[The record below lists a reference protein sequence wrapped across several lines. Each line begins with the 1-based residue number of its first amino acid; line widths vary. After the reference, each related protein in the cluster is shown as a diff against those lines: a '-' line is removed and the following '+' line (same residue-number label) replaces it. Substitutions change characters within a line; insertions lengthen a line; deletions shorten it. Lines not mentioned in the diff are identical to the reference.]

1 MQTKVVTILQ
11 HELNGK
17 PQGCWLT
24 VRVEQEIYK
33 NNKKMQHI
41 ANINIKLYNKDNVV
55 QICYFRCACDYVQMF
70 LLGTGVSLTVSVG
83 FLKYNYE

>member
-1 MQTKVVTILQ
+1 
-11 HELNGK
+11 
-17 PQGCWLT
+17 
-24 VRVEQEIYK
+24 
-33 NNKKMQHI
+33 MQHI

-55 QICYFRCACDYVQMF
+55 QLCYFRCACDYVQMF